1 MYLQVGL
8 TGQQLWGLP
17 RKGPRNSTKSRWGTP
32 PLFPLDGKHGLAQ
45 AHRAPPWA
53 AHHGVHSQRPRA
65 RCSTKGPSP
74 RDSGR
79 RWHRS
84 AGFQRP
90 GAGEAEQDK
99 APQAPRCPLW
109 THAACGVSILTGEWH
124 SSCRAG
130 VLWALAQSLRRRC
143 HTWPWLGHLRGQTP
157 RGPSRG
163 QGAPSDLRT
172 TFIECPPPPGHS
184 AAPDPYDGHREA
196 RPSDRWGPV

>member
-1 MYLQVGL
+1 MLDNTPGPNCLRPRSCPRPRAWLGNPTCCSVVWSTWAGVYLQVGL

-53 AHHGVHSQRPRA
+53 AHHGVHSRHPRA

-99 APQAPRCPLW
+99 APQAPRARSGH
-109 THAACGVSILTGEWH
+109 T
-124 SSCRAG
+124 
-130 VLWALAQSLRRRC
+130 RRVAF
-143 HTWPWLGHLRGQTP
+143 
-157 RGPSRG
+157 PS
-163 QGAPSDLRT
+163 
-172 TFIECPPPPGHS
+172 
-184 AAPDPYDGHREA
+184 
-196 RPSDRWGPV
+196 